1 MRFRNI
7 KDWVV
12 KHPARFRTLTGWY
25 QLGAATITTLQS
37 KLYQGALDGLGQL
50 YWGRLVSGSA
60 QLLSGAL
67 VIVALHF
74 KSALTAPALAVL
86 TVSVLQMAGLRHVL
100 MAVAKGRL
108 RLGRARRQIPLRRL
122 WKVAVPFGVVNSAAY
137 LVSII
142 QVPLLGS
149 ILGAEVIAPFYL
161 AQRIGQIGTNVIH
174 QFLLPQIPLFTQQ
187 IAANDWNTACHRMR
201 RILLVAGLGA
211 LGCFALYYLL
221 SPRMVELWVGPGRYV
236 PDRVLAVMAVD
247 YCFLTVTVGFAQFVL
262 ASGHNPFVTT
272 TVIAGLLNLVGCF
285 FLSET
290 HGALGIAF
298 SSLVAGVA
306 TNYWY
311 ATWQWILLLRRL
323 GKWTVKKDVPN
334 S

>member
-1 MRFRNI
+1 M
-7 KDWVV
+7 
-12 KHPARFRTLTGWY
+12 
-25 QLGAATITTLQS
+25 
-37 KLYQGALDGLGQL
+37 
-50 YWGRLVSGSA
+50 
-60 QLLSGAL
+60 
-67 VIVALHF
+67 
-74 KSALTAPALAVL
+74 
-86 TVSVLQMAGLRHVL
+86 
-100 MAVAKGRL
+100 
-108 RLGRARRQIPLRRL
+108 
-122 WKVAVPFGVVNSAAY
+122 
-137 LVSII
+137 
-142 QVPLLGS
+142 
-149 ILGAEVIAPFYL
+149 
-161 AQRIGQIGTNVIH
+161 
-174 QFLLPQIPLFTQQ
+174 LP
-187 IAANDWNTACHRMR
+187 R
-201 RILLVAGLGA
+201 V
-211 LGCFALYYLL
+211 
-221 SPRMVELWVGPGRYV
+221 
-236 PDRVLAVMAVD
+236 VLAVMAVD